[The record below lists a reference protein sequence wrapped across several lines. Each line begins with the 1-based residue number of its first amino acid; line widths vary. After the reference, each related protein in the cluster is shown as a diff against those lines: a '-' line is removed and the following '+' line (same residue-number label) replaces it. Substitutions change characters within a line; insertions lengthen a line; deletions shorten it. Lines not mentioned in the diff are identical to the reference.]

1 MGYYINPGYEE
12 HINQY
17 NVLSLD
23 ITGFMGETDHAGLPA
38 HLTERILWDMEG
50 DFPDIRQGAGIRE
63 SLMSIVHTTGNKTK
77 PHHCRIEK

>member
-23 ITGFMGETDHAGLPA
+23 ITGFMGGK
-38 HLTERILWDMEG
+38 RIMRG
-50 DFPDIRQGAGIRE
+50 FR
-63 SLMSIVHTTGNKTK
+63 
-77 PHHCRIEK
+77 RI

>member
-23 ITGFMGETDHAGLPA
+23 ITGFMGGPVKSSS
-38 HLTERILWDMEG
+38 
-50 DFPDIRQGAGIRE
+50 P
-63 SLMSIVHTTGNKTK
+63 S
-77 PHHCRIEK
+77 